1 MKQVELS
8 IIGIVVFVTGLAA
21 LYASYRAVIYGMAVY
36 SLFGCALAL
45 ALGGIG
51 ILPPQ
56 LFLAFFVLR
65 AFTLVGGKKVGEAF
79 SMDKP
84 GFWLLCN
91 CLWASVG
98 AILLPRLL
106 LGTTF
111 VFPVDRSTTLIL
123 LKPLGPVSGNLSQAV
138 YCIGDVMV
146 YCCMYAFLKRRG
158 AYRTLA
164 NAILLLTLLDVLAGV
179 IDAVSH
185 VVGIDVLSFAKTA
198 QFADLSGEELGGL
211 VRISGTFSETSAFS
225 TFTLPLFVFCLNL
238 WLVKWRPRLAG
249 ALAVAT
255 GALMLLSTSGSAY
268 VGLAGYMVVLVFSR
282 PGLVTPA
289 AAARKQRMWIIS
301 ACTGVLGVIYV
312 ILFLPGVVAT
322 LGDFVDA
329 AILSKAGSSSG
340 VERMGWNAQGMTN
353 FFDTYGIGV
362 GLGSIRASSFLVVLL
377 GSLGVVGAVCYG
389 TFVGKSLL
397 SPVPVDY
404 PFTERAVC
412 YAARHGMISALIVA
426 STSAGVFELGSCFY
440 LFAAAAGAL
449 SPLASR
455 RVFRR
460 QGWVARGVHE
470 EGHEVHHACEV
481 VSDRRIGPRR
491 IQARS

>member
-1 MKQVELS
+1 VGLS
-8 IIGIVVFVTGLAA
+8 IFGILVIVTGMVA
-21 LYASYRAVIYGMAVY
+21 LYTSHRGVIYGMAVY

-56 LFLAFFVLR
+56 LFLAFFALR
-65 AFTLVGGKKVGEAF
+65 AFNLVGGKKIGEAF
-79 SMDKP
+79 SLDKP

-91 CLWASVG
+91 CLWAVAG

-106 LGTTF
+106 LGTTL
-111 VFPVDRSTTLIL
+111 VFPVDRSSEQIL

-138 YCIGDVMV
+138 YCIGDVLV
-146 YCCMYAFLKRRG
+146 YCCMYAFLKCRG

-164 NAILLLTLLDVLAGV
+164 NAIFLLTLLDVLAGV
-179 IDAVSH
+179 LDAASH
-185 VVGIDVLSFAKTA
+185 AVGIDVLSLVKTA
-198 QFADLSGEELGGL
+198 QFADLSGEEMSGL
-211 VRISGTFSETSAFS
+211 VRISA

-238 WLVKWRPRLAG
+238 WLVGWRPKLAG
-249 ALAVAT
+249 ALAAAT
-255 GALMLLSTSGSAY
+255 GALLLLSTSGSAY
-268 VGLAGYMVVLVFSR
+268 VGLAGYMAVLVFSR
-282 PGLVTPA
+282 PHLVSRD

-301 ACTGVLGVIYV
+301 ACAGVLGVIYV
-312 ILFLPGVVAT
+312 MLFVPGVAVT

-340 VERMGWNAQGMTN
+340 VERMGWNAQGITN

-389 TFVGKSLL
+389 MFVGKSLL
-397 SPVPVDY
+397 SPVPVEY
-404 PFTERAVC
+404 AFTERAVC
-412 YAARHGMISALIVA
+412 YAARHAMISALIVA
-426 STSAGVFELGSCFY
+426 STSFGVFELGSCFY

-449 SPLASR
+449 SPLAPR
-455 RVFRR
+455 KHVFRR
-460 QGWVARGVHE
+460 QGWVASEVHE
-470 EGHEVHHACEV
+470 
-481 VSDRRIGPRR
+481 
-491 IQARS
+491 